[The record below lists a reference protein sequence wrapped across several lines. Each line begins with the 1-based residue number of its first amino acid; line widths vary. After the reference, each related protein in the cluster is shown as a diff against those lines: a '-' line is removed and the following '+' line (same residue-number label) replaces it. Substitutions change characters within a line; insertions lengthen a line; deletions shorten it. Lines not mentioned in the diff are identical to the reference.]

1 MHETFQI
8 ITFEFFLRFVAS
20 NCIKVIQ
27 ALDELRS
34 EKIMSVIRFY
44 VNVRWTFTFEIKVSN
59 FWRQICRLLHVGLP
73 ASLEK
78 LIGKC

>member
-1 MHETFQI
+1 MKCIYPCLDTFKWNETMHETFQI

-44 VNVRWTFTFEIKVSN
+44 VNVR
-59 FWRQICRLLHVGLP
+59 
-73 ASLEK
+73 
-78 LIGKC
+78 